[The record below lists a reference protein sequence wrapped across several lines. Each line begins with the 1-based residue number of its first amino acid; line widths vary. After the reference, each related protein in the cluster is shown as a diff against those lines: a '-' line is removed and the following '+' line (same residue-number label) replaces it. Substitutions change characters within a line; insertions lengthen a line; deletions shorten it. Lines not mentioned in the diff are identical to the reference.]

1 MSAIRTRDEA
11 LGSVVIMGVGPAG
24 LAMGMLLSEASIE
37 VTVLDKDPAEPPKL
51 ATEAWNV

>member
-1 MSAIRTRDEA
+1 M
-11 LGSVVIMGVGPAG
+11 IMGVGPAG